1 MIDEKKWY
9 RKKIFMLL
17 LTMQLALLLHRRLD
31 RDRDRQHSC
40 CSIKVVD
47 GLAFENEKL
56 EQLGLS

>member
-1 MIDEKKWY
+1 
-9 RKKIFMLL
+9 MLL